1 MADAQISFGIDTREL
16 FAGLQ
21 NVSTQTQQTIA
32 KLEQDAK
39 RLGDAL
45 VNNMSKGAG
54 GIANSK
60 RELLSFVDENKK
72 ALAAMQ
78 LNGEAGT
85 KAYKAIEDSVKK
97 AQQEV
102 AKIDDAAKKVDA
114 SLAGIGNGG
123 NAATGK
129 IGGMFSGLTDKI
141 PGLSG
146 GLGNLGGSFQSL
158 AGGVTGLVPGLGSL
172 TGVLAGGGITA
183 GIAAVGAG
191 IAYSIDK
198 GKEFETQLA
207 SLSSITGVS
216 GAGLQDLG
224 AKAQSMATKFGTDAS
239 ANIDAFKTILSK
251 LGPDIAKSPEALNS
265 MAESVNTLSKAT
277 GDDPGA
283 ATEALTGAL
292 LQFGVDLADPKNAAD
307 AMAVAMNTLAAGAK
321 FGASEVPEVAA
332 AINVA
337 GVAASKSKVSFEE
350 TNSAIQILAAGGKV
364 GAEAGT
370 SLRNV
375 LNKLGEGR
383 FLPKDT
389 AKELEK
395 AGVDINK
402 LGDTSITFSERLRE
416 LQKIQSD
423 AALTTKFFGT
433 DSAAASILIKGALN
447 DTGSGMDALT
457 ANVTGT
463 QTATEQ
469 AAINMATF
477 AETLAR
483 VKSNIDNFAIAF
495 YQGIQQVFGMIG
507 EAVGPSMSRLF
518 DAIGG
523 TWQRIWS
530 VVGPVLALIGGG
542 IISGISNAINLVVET
557 ATIGYNVFISVF
569 DGILNAIQPIIDAF
583 KQVGAVIGDALG
595 FGDKGGQALD
605 FMGIFQSVL
614 NGVGDAIRFVAD
626 LISGALSGAISF
638 VLTPVRFL
646 AEVIGSVITKVAEWI
661 KQSGILETV
670 IGAVTGAVD
679 FFQGI
684 IQSIEGAFNAV
695 IAVVNDLIGFWNEMT
710 SIVNLSGN
718 VWQGFQGALNTVY
731 DIIKNVGNAIFDFG
745 ANIITQYLIEPVKAA
760 IGWVTGIVSKIGE
773 WVLSFGAVQGVITIL
788 RNAAAGVSSFFANI
802 GSYIDTVKM
811 AIGGIVSALN
821 EVGNLVNEFF
831 GAISRADFSGAYNV
845 VANSIN
851 RISSAYK
858 EGQETAGKYLQAQK
872 DQEAQAAKMA
882 SILDKLA
889 GSSTNAANKQKVLN
903 DFIVQQ
909 PDGTKPPPGGDDD
922 DTEEAKTEKTVTEF
936 QKRKNAYDQ
945 FAARLEVA
953 RESEFSKFTDQ
964 QKRESSEYQKRLL
977 NDSNKLNEFLNEQF
991 QKNKTT
997 EFLDL
1002 PVKIKPQGDT
1012 ETDVNIQKFYVDT
1025 FLKNRDAVN
1034 KLADAQ
1040 LKEQLKTEAEARKQA
1055 IAEAEKQYKE
1065 LSDIIAADIK
1075 QNTTAIATAIPNT
1088 GALTQAQYDEAKK
1101 NGDDYVETLRAKG
1114 RFIND
1119 QLVSAQIAGADKAA
1133 EALQKQLDANN
1144 GLLSSAEQR
1153 LAAYVDA
1160 SDVTLQNSTLANIAA
1175 YAAQRALI
1183 GAFLND
1189 KTQAEREQAEQ
1200 ARAARLAELNQEETD
1215 LDTSLAKREISF
1227 DEYQQKLGAIADARR
1242 EQEGDA
1248 ENNFNAVL
1256 ANLKRSGEQALNE
1269 IAKQQSAPMIAT
1281 AKAKQEEILKAEND
1295 LAQAQ
1300 RALNRTAITDTEAYT
1315 KAQED
1320 VAEKTKSLAT
1330 VDEQTYGFRTAVL
1343 EEFAGRAIEQFGA
1356 LAATG
1361 TATLADFGK
1370 AGLKIAADLLAQQI
1384 PIFVAQIFGTTVGQ
1398 LGPFGVLVAG
1408 GLTASLYAL
1417 YNEAVSGFKT
1427 GGYTG
1432 DAGTDEVAGVVH
1444 GQEYVLNAEAT
1455 RANRDVLEWANKTN
1469 RPISDYYKFHAI
1481 ETSTTAVTH
1490 DGQLITEVQKLREE
1504 TRNLGVHIR
1513 RNTTVELTGQL
1524 VADGNSINAM
1534 IENNKRKTI
1543 RRG

>member
-1 MADAQISFGIDTREL
+1 
-16 FAGLQ
+16 
-21 NVSTQTQQTIA
+21 
-32 KLEQDAK
+32 
-39 RLGDAL
+39 
-45 VNNMSKGAG
+45 
-54 GIANSK
+54 
-60 RELLSFVDENKK
+60 
-72 ALAAMQ
+72 
-78 LNGEAGT
+78 
-85 KAYKAIEDSVKK
+85 
-97 AQQEV
+97 
-102 AKIDDAAKKVDA
+102 
-114 SLAGIGNGG
+114 
-123 NAATGK
+123 
-129 IGGMFSGLTDKI
+129 
-141 PGLSG
+141 
-146 GLGNLGGSFQSL
+146 
-158 AGGVTGLVPGLGSL
+158 
-172 TGVLAGGGITA
+172 
-183 GIAAVGAG
+183 
-191 IAYSIDK
+191 
-198 GKEFETQLA
+198 
-207 SLSSITGVS
+207 
-216 GAGLQDLG
+216 
-224 AKAQSMATKFGTDAS
+224 
-239 ANIDAFKTILSK
+239 
-251 LGPDIAKSPEALNS
+251 
-265 MAESVNTLSKAT
+265 
-277 GDDPGA
+277 
-283 ATEALTGAL
+283 
-292 LQFGVDLADPKNAAD
+292 
-307 AMAVAMNTLAAGAK
+307 
-321 FGASEVPEVAA
+321 
-332 AINVA
+332 
-337 GVAASKSKVSFEE
+337 
-350 TNSAIQILAAGGKV
+350 
-364 GAEAGT
+364 
-370 SLRNV
+370 
-375 LNKLGEGR
+375 
-383 FLPKDT
+383 
-389 AKELEK
+389 
-395 AGVDINK
+395 
-402 LGDTSITFSERLRE
+402 
-416 LQKIQSD
+416 
-423 AALTTKFFGT
+423 
-433 DSAAASILIKGALN
+433 
-447 DTGSGMDALT
+447 
-457 ANVTGT
+457 
-463 QTATEQ
+463 
-469 AAINMATF
+469 
-477 AETLAR
+477 
-483 VKSNIDNFAIAF
+483 
-495 YQGIQQVFGMIG
+495 
-507 EAVGPSMSRLF
+507 
-518 DAIGG
+518 
-523 TWQRIWS
+523 
-530 VVGPVLALIGGG
+530 
-542 IISGISNAINLVVET
+542 
-557 ATIGYNVFISVF
+557 
-569 DGILNAIQPIIDAF
+569 
-583 KQVGAVIGDALG
+583 
-595 FGDKGGQALD
+595 
-605 FMGIFQSVL
+605 
-614 NGVGDAIRFVAD
+614 
-626 LISGALSGAISF
+626 
-638 VLTPVRFL
+638 
-646 AEVIGSVITKVAEWI
+646 
-661 KQSGILETV
+661 
-670 IGAVTGAVD
+670 
-679 FFQGI
+679 
-684 IQSIEGAFNAV
+684 
-695 IAVVNDLIGFWNEMT
+695 
-710 SIVNLSGN
+710 
-718 VWQGFQGALNTVY
+718 
-731 DIIKNVGNAIFDFG
+731 
-745 ANIITQYLIEPVKAA
+745 
-760 IGWVTGIVSKIGE
+760 
-773 WVLSFGAVQGVITIL
+773 
-788 RNAAAGVSSFFANI
+788 
-802 GSYIDTVKM
+802 
-811 AIGGIVSALN
+811 
-821 EVGNLVNEFF
+821 
-831 GAISRADFSGAYNV
+831 

-872 DQEAQAAKMA
+872 DQEAQAASMA
-882 SILDKLA
+882 RILDKLA

-991 QKNKTT
+991 QKSKTT

-1144 GLLSSAEQR
+1144 SLLNTAEQR

-1160 SDVTLQNSTLANIAA
+1160 SDVTLQNSTLANVAA

-1183 GAFLND
+1183 GAFLDD
-1189 KTQAEREQAEQ
+1189 KTQAEREQAEK
-1200 ARAARLAELNQEETD
+1200 AREARLAELNQEETD
-1215 LDTSLAKREISF
+1215 LDASLAKREISF

-1248 ENNFNAVL
+1248 ENKFNAIL

-1300 RALNRTAITDTEAYT
+1300 RALNRIAITDTEAYT

-1356 LAATG
+1356 LAASG
-1361 TATLADFGK
+1361 TATLGDFGK

-1469 RPISDYYKFHAI
+1469 RPIAEYYKFHAI

-1504 TRNLGVHIR
+1504 TRNLGFHIR

-1534 IENNKRKTI
+1534 IEHNKRKTI

>member
-21 NVSTQTQQTIA
+21 NVSTQTQQTIT

-60 RELLSFVDENKK
+60 RELLAFVDENKK

-114 SLAGIGNGG
+114 SLAGIGDGG

-216 GAGLQDLG
+216 GAGLEDLG
-224 AKAQSMATKFGTDAS
+224 QKAQIMASKFGTDAS

-292 LQFGVDLADPKNAAD
+292 LQFGVDLSDPKNAAD

-389 AKELEK
+389 AEELRK

-423 AALTTKFFGT
+423 AALTTKLFGT

-463 QTATEQ
+463 QTAVEQ
-469 AAINMATF
+469 AKINMATF
-477 AETLAR
+477 SETLAR
-483 VKSNIDNFAIAF
+483 AKSNIDNFAISF
-495 YQGIQQVFGMIG
+495 YQGLQQVFSIIG
-507 EAVGPSMSRLF
+507 EAVGPSLQRLF
-518 DAIGG
+518 DGFAG

-530 VVGPVLALIGGG
+530 VVGPILSLIGGA
-542 IISGISNAINLVVET
+542 IISSIVYAIDIIAET
-557 ATIGYNVFISVF
+557 ANIAYNVFISVF
-569 DGILNAIQPIIDAF
+569 DGIANAVQPIIDAF

-595 FGDKGGQALD
+595 FGDKGGETLD
-605 FMGIFQSVL
+605 FMAIFQNVL

-626 LISGALSGAISF
+626 LISGALSGAITF

-670 IGAVTGAVD
+670 IGAVTGAVE

-684 IQSIEGAFNAV
+684 IRSIEGAFNAV
-695 IAVVNDLIGFWNEMT
+695 IGTVNDLIGFWNEMT

-731 DIIKNVGNAIFDFG
+731 EIIKNVGNAIFDFG
-745 ANIITQYLIEPVKAA
+745 ANIITTYLIEPVKAA
-760 IGWVTGIVSKIGE
+760 IGWVAGIVSKIGE

-788 RNAAAGVSSFFANI
+788 RNAAAGVSGFFANI

-831 GAISRADFSGAYNV
+831 GAVSRADFSGAYNI

-872 DQEAQAAKMA
+872 EQEAQAASMA
-882 SILDKLA
+882 RVLDKLA
-889 GSSTNAANKQKVLN
+889 GSSTNAANKQAVLN
-903 DFIVQQ
+903 DFIAQQ

-922 DTEEAKTEKTVTEF
+922 EKKKTEKTVTEF
-936 QKRKNAYDQ
+936 QKRKNAYDD
-945 FAARLEVA
+945 FARALEIARDT
-953 RESEFSKFTDQ
+953 EFSKFTEA
-964 QKRESSEYQKRLL
+964 QKKESTEYQKRLQA
-977 NDSNKLNEFLNEQF
+977 DAGKLNEYLNEQF
-991 QKNKTT
+991 QKQKTT
-997 EFLDL
+997 QFIEL
-1002 PVKIKPQGDT
+1002 PVSIKPQGDNESAT
-1012 ETDVNIQKFYVDT
+1012 VIQKFYVDT
-1025 FLKNRDAVN
+1025 FLKNREVVD
-1034 KLADAQ
+1034 KLAA
-1040 LKEQLKTEAEARKQA
+1040 EQLKDQLKAEAEARKQA
-1055 IAEAEKQYKE
+1055 VADAEKQYKE
-1065 LSDIIAADIK
+1065 LSDIIANDIK

-1101 NGDDYVETLRAKG
+1101 NGDDYIETLRIKG

-1144 GLLSSAEQR
+1144 SLLNTAEQR

-1160 SDVTLQNSTLANIAA
+1160 SDVTLQNSTLANVAA

-1183 GAFLND
+1183 SAFLDD
-1189 KTQAEREQAEQ
+1189 KTQAEREQAEK
-1200 ARAARLAELNQEETD
+1200 AREARLAQLNQEETD
-1215 LDTSLAKREISF
+1215 LEASLAKREISF

-1242 EQEGDA
+1242 EQESEA

-1315 KAQED
+1315 KAQQD

-1330 VDEQTYGFRTAVL
+1330 IDEQTYGFRTAVL

-1398 LGPFGVLVAG
+1398 LGPFGVVVAG
-1408 GLTASLYAL
+1408 GLTATLWAL
-1417 YNEAVSGFKT
+1417 YNEAVAGFKT

-1444 GQEYVLNAEAT
+1444 GQEFVLNAEAT
-1455 RANRDVLEWANKTN
+1455 RANRDVLDWANKTN
-1469 RPISDYYKFHAI
+1469 RPISEYYKFHTV
-1481 ETSTTAVTH
+1481 ETSTTAVTN

-1534 IENNKRKTI
+1534 IDNNKRKTI